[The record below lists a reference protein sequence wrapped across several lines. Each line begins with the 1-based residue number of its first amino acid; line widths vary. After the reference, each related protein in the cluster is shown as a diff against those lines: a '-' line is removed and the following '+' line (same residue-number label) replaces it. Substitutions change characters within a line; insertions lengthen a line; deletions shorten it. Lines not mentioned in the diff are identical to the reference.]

1 VWLCGKNSVL
11 SIVGQL
17 ALKEGNFMK
26 RSLMI
31 VLIVILHSLVGN
43 AQHESVLDEATL
55 DNLTL
60 SLERSIPL
68 QPGQT
73 HQFALYTFECCVF
86 LKPVK
91 ARVSWSVEPK
101 VGAHIDSQS
110 GLFTVDKATPNG
122 SVFTVSA
129 NVENGRKI
137 LTTKVHIF
145 TPEANPLVGRCREKA
160 QTRCD
165 VEEVT
170 VPDLHIEE
178 LEFRADGTF
187 SVTWVPFEIYK
198 DYWGAYSYDL
208 KQGTIKFVVEHGNYV
223 PSDIDGNGTFE
234 ISQSGQLTLKDI
246 WLGSKKSEDKP
257 AVCKIIFSR
266 Y

>member
-1 VWLCGKNSVL
+1 
-11 SIVGQL
+11 
-17 ALKEGNFMK
+17 MK
-26 RSLMI
+26 RSWII
-31 VLIVILHSLVGN
+31 VLLVTLHSLIGN
-43 AQHESVLDEATL
+43 AQHDTALDEATL
-55 DNLTL
+55 DKLTL
-60 SLERSIPL
+60 SLERSMAL
-68 QPGQT
+68 QPGRT

-86 LKPVK
+86 LEPVK

-101 VGAHIDSQS
+101 VGGHIDPQS
-110 GLFTVDKATPNG
+110 GLFMVDKSTPNG

-145 TPEANPLVGRCREKA
+145 TPEANPLVGRWREKA

-208 KQGTIKFVVEHGNYV
+208 KQGTIKFVVEGGNYV

-234 ISQSGQLTLKDI
+234 ISQSGQLTLKNI
-246 WLGSKKSEDKP
+246 WLGSKNSEHKKSEDRP

>member
-1 VWLCGKNSVL
+1 
-11 SIVGQL
+11 
-17 ALKEGNFMK
+17 
-26 RSLMI
+26 
-31 VLIVILHSLVGN
+31 
-43 AQHESVLDEATL
+43 
-55 DNLTL
+55 
-60 SLERSIPL
+60 
-68 QPGQT
+68 
-73 HQFALYTFECCVF
+73 
-86 LKPVK
+86 
-91 ARVSWSVEPK
+91 
-101 VGAHIDSQS
+101 
-110 GLFTVDKATPNG
+110 
-122 SVFTVSA
+122 
-129 NVENGRKI
+129 
-137 LTTKVHIF
+137 
-145 TPEANPLVGRCREKA
+145 
-160 QTRCD
+160 

-257 AVCKIIFSR
+257 DVCKIIFSR